1 MGRLDDPCAN
11 VRSLAIECL
20 PLLEVNRN
28 DELFSE
34 TSHST
39 LAEAVI
45 SRLFLYLDDPYI
57 KIRPILL
64 GKTSKISINFRLHR
78 SLFINEFNLF
88 FSLDS
93 LSIMAKKHPV
103 VFENETNKLP
113 SNYLYND
120 VINELKKLR
129 LE

>member
-20 PLLEVNRN
+20 PLLEVDRT

-45 SRLFLYLDDPYI
+45 SRLFLYLDDPFI

-64 GKTSKISINFRLHR
+64 GNILTTFNHVKAFSLMDSIC
-78 SLFINEFNLF
+78 LFC
-88 FSLDS
+88 LDS

-103 VFENETNKLP
+103 VFETETNKLP